1 MDTVNKLYVY
11 DVSIVGGYMIRG
23 EGVLIEEKVLVV
35 DFVWDERLLIVAA
48 LREEG
53 RCKAT
58 WKREFKREAGP
69 PNHHDDEVDS
79 DQ

>member
-1 MDTVNKLYVY
+1 MDSDRMCGTLTECGMHAENRP
-11 DVSIVGGYMIRG
+11 SM
-23 EGVLIEEKVLVV
+23 
-35 DFVWDERLLIVAA
+35 ASPT
-48 LREEG
+48 EG

-58 WKREFKREAGP
+58 WNREFKLPRCGAGP